1 MYQTPLDCSPAPT
14 KSKLTPIYLQ
24 FSPKAFFIFNP
35 PFFCRRGSDAL
46 FPGHRKIPREFSLIF
61 EKSLF

>member
-14 KSKLTPIYLQ
+14 KSKLTPKYLQ

-35 PFFCRRGSDAL
+35 PSFAAEGVMHYFLVIAKFHGNFL
-46 FPGHRKIPREFSLIF
+46 
-61 EKSLF
+61 